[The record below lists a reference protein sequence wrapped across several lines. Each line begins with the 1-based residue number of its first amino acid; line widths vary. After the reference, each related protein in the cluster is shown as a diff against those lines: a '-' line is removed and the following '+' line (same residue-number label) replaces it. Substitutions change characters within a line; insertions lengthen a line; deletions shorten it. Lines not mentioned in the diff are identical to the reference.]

1 MLDKDADLYSAEAQP
16 PQFAR
21 QMDFNEQQLRRM
33 QLNDQDVAFTNG
45 HEGKWSLESCLWLV
59 SCQRS
64 ELNEAPTTAE
74 ITKDTAGFAGLG
86 IVAGSTQIAFFQER
100 LTRAWGIN
108 DSLFISGISYGRTTP
123 QTSPMYQQRVQHDGK
138 AKTKKAL

>member
-45 HEGKWSLESCLWLV
+45 HEGKW
-59 SCQRS
+59 
-64 ELNEAPTTAE
+64 A
-74 ITKDTAGFAGLG
+74 
-86 IVAGSTQIAFFQER
+86 
-100 LTRAWGIN
+100 
-108 DSLFISGISYGRTTP
+108 
-123 QTSPMYQQRVQHDGK
+123 
-138 AKTKKAL
+138 